1 MVAPPAGGGQPE
13 SRLGGTLATRL
24 AKLMSRLGRIS
35 LNLKTINRFL
45 AVVAVITCAYLTW
58 DLTAGQTS
66 YEKLTKEI
74 ERNQLTAAFSDPEI
88 LHKDDI
94 DYKRLLDP
102 DPKNPNDRNIFE
114 PVPKPKPTIE
124 PPPQLVTQ
132 TNTGANVNIP
142 PPPPTD
148 PIIQQIREL
157 YKVVAI
163 FEDKTVVS
171 GKEQMLFKATIEDNK
186 EPPQAWILWTGKG
199 EIKGTLNVSGGDFK
213 YTLKVVTIKGDTV
226 TLAIEEYPQKL
237 IELNLS
243 K

>member
-1 MVAPPAGGGQPE
+1 M
-13 SRLGGTLATRL
+13 SRLGG
-24 AKLMSRLGRIS
+24 IS
-35 LNLKTINRFL
+35 LTLKTINRFM
-45 AVVAVITCAYLTW
+45 AVVAVITCAYLAW

-74 ERNQLTAAFSDPEI
+74 GRAQTASSFADQEI
-88 LHKDDI
+88 PHKDDI
-94 DYKRLLDP
+94 DYETLLGL
-102 DPKNPNDRNIFE
+102 KGRNIFE

-171 GKEQMLFKATIEDNK
+171 GKEQMLFKTTIEDNK

-199 EIKGTLNVSGGDFK
+199 EIKGTLNVSGGDLK